1 MRETIKLEKTK
12 DGGDRSIVYTI
23 WVKNHDTQL
32 NISLRS
38 LCITKKTAKKLRGL
52 LNKEFE
58 KKKSVCT
65 FVSAISKKGDDKQ

>member
-12 DGGDRSIVYTI
+12 DGGDRSIIYNI
-23 WVKNHDTQL
+23 WVHNEDTQA
-32 NISLRS
+32 NIGLRN
-38 LCITKKTAKKLRGL
+38 LCITLKTAKKLRGL